1 MSKPLFDDR
10 APEATTLTDYDRA
23 RLGAYLRLL
32 DADEAGADWREVVEL
47 VFGLDPER
55 EPRRG
60 QAMHLSHLERARWIS
75 RQGYR
80 DLVWRD
86 A

>member
-1 MSKPLFDDR
+1 MTKPLFDDR

-23 RLGAYLRLL
+23 HLGTYLRLL
-32 DADEAGADWREVVEL
+32 DADEAGADWREIVEV

-55 EPRRG
+55 EPQRG
-60 QAMHLSHLERARWIS
+60 RAMHLSHLERARWIS

-80 DLVWRD
+80 DLVRRD

>member
-1 MSKPLFDDR
+1 MTKPLLQER
-10 APEATTLTDYDRA
+10 APDEPALTDYDRA
-23 RLGAYLRLL
+23 HFATYLRLL
-32 DADEAGADWREVVEL
+32 DAAEAHADWRDVAAV
-47 VFGLDPER
+47 VFGIDPVAEAQR
-55 EPRRG
+55 AE
-60 QAMHLSHLERARWIS
+60 AMHTSHLERARWIS